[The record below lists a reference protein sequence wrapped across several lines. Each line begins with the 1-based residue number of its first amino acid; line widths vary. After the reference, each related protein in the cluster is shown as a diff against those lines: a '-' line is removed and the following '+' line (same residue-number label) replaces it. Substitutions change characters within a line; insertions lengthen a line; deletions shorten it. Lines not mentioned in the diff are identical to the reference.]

1 MVVSMHI
8 DTPLGTNLVWEEHLM
23 QAADR
28 PYTEITSV
36 GRDKFWPRM
45 EYLHPLNNSTCA
57 VCSCSKNQFLA
68 WTLMYSSEV

>member
-36 GRDKFWPRM
+36 GRDKVW
-45 EYLHPLNNSTCA
+45 S
-57 VCSCSKNQFLA
+57 
-68 WTLMYSSEV
+68 